1 MVERHPHHKI
11 GLLVPSSD
19 TVMEPDLWRRLPLEI
34 SLHVAR
40 MYLESTTVDGE
51 EKMLREELIP
61 ATQRLASAKP
71 ELIVFGCTS
80 AAALHGLEGDAAI
93 AQQVAEVAGC
103 PTLTVTQAAIQE
115 IKRIQPNKIF
125 LFTPYVPELTE
136 RLQATFKEA
145 GLPVVGKHGLGL
157 DSDLSIAAVL
167 PDEIRKAVV
176 EEVHSMSEIPDC
188 VFISCTTFRA
198 FEAVGEIENELG
210 IPVVTSNKA
219 VFESILNNL
228 QINSANHNSST

>member
-1 MVERHPHHKI
+1 MDENISQHRV

-19 TVMEPDLWRRLPLEI
+19 TVMEPDLWRRLPGGI

-40 MYLESTTVDGE
+40 MFMESTTVAGE

-61 ATQRLASAKP
+61 AAARLASVKP
-71 ELIVFGCTS
+71 EMVVFGCTS

-93 AQQVAEVAGC
+93 AQRVAEVAGC

-115 IKRIQPNKIF
+115 IKRIQSNRIF
-125 LFTPYVPELTE
+125 LFTPYILELTE
-136 RLQATFKEA
+136 RLQGTFHEA

-157 DSDLSIAAVL
+157 DSDLSIAAVP
-167 PDEIRKAVV
+167 PDEIRKVVV
-176 EEVHSMSEIPDC
+176 EQVRGLTEAPDC

-198 FEAVGEIENELG
+198 LEAADVIENELG

-219 VFESILNNL
+219 AFEAIIRNL
-228 QINSANHNSST
+228 